1 MMFLFSPPI
10 AYDATMDLWGD
21 VYQNF
26 TSLRFDIHAI
36 DNGTIPL
43 GTSASINITVS
54 NTCVMDVLYGDIKY
68 MFTVDNTT
76 GMMFL
81 RIPGYWNVNF
91 RKFFMQ
97 VCHNYPFC
105 VHMIMPPP
113 TLPINGVDI

>member
-1 MMFLFSPPI
+1 
-10 AYDATMDLWGD
+10 MDLWGD

-26 TSLRFDIHAI
+26 TSLHFDVHAI

-68 MFTVDNTT
+68 IFTVDNTT
-76 GMMFL
+76 GMMYL

-91 RKFFMQ
+91 RKFFMHSYSK
-97 VCHNYPFC
+97 VCHNCPFC
-105 VHMIMPPP
+105 VHIIMYPHP
-113 TLPINGVDI
+113 TQIIG